1 MDRAQPVSGTGHE
14 KRDASRIKLLSPG
27 EQFFYSSISSKF
39 CRKKI
44 EALDNFSYI
53 LLIRY
58 VYLFVIIKKKL
69 KSFELLLNKSIQVII
84 KFDF

>member
-53 LLIRY
+53 FLTNFLIRH

-69 KSFELLLNKSIQVII
+69 KSFELLLNKSI
-84 KFDF
+84 